1 VGIVVYDYSGAE
13 ITTSRW
19 LGNHFEFIGGDTK
32 RIDIEI
38 KIQDEVGKGRMQD
51 VLIKD
56 NYFEHAADKPF
67 RLQGLDA
74 EYEIGNVII
83 DNLIFV
89 GKKMSRRG

>member
-1 VGIVVYDYSGAE
+1 
-13 ITTSRW
+13 
-19 LGNHFEFIGGDTK
+19 
-32 RIDIEI
+32 
-38 KIQDEVGKGRMQD
+38 MQD

-89 GKKMSRRG
+89 GKKCLVTDDARVEIRKHVRDVVIK